1 MKKILLL
8 AVAFGL
14 SSCFQLKRQDYSIY
28 ESFQIGN
35 TSPQDVTLR
44 FYQENAPKTVYYE
57 LLPTASPVY
66 PSRDKGFQDESA
78 LQSGSVVKIAA
89 GQTLLL
95 YSKDRQWHP
104 GTTEYSCLY
113 ICGSSDRGIGDGVL
127 YTFSNRRSFVGDSV
141 TVAAGDEAPS
151 VLPVTRN
158 EQWETWYDEQ
168 QFIYYHFWRIE

>member
-95 YSKDRQWHP
+95 YSKDRQWNP
-104 GTTEYSCLY
+104 GTVRYSCLY
-113 ICGSSDRGIGDGVL
+113 VCGSSDGGL
-127 YTFSNRRSFVGDSV
+127 FSFSNRAFFIGDSV
-141 TVAAGDEAPS
+141 TVVHGDEAPTA
-151 VLPVTRN
+151 LPVTRN

-168 QFIYYHFWRIE
+168 QFIYYHFLRIE

>member
-57 LLPTASPVY
+57 IQPAASPVY
-66 PSRDKGFQDESA
+66 PSLDNGFKDETA
-78 LQSGSVVKIAA
+78 LLSGSVVHLAS
-89 GQTLLL
+89 GQSLLL
-95 YSKDRQWHP
+95 YSKDRQWNP
-104 GTTEYSCLY
+104 GTTRYSCLY
-113 ICGSSDRGIGDGVL
+113 ECGSSDSKLNVFFNRG
-127 YTFSNRRSFVGDSV
+127 FFVGDSV
-141 TVAAGDEAPS
+141 TVASGDEEPS
-151 VLPVTRN
+151 VLPVTRS
-158 EQWETWYDEQ
+158 ELWDTWYDEK
-168 QFIYYHFWRIE
+168 QFVYYHFWRIE

>member
-57 LLPTASPVY
+57 ILHIAGPFY
-66 PSRDKGFQDESA
+66 PSRDNGFKDENA
-78 LQSGSVVKIAA
+78 LRAGSVVKIAA
-89 GQTLLL
+89 GHTLLL
-95 YSKDRQWHP
+95 YSKDRQWNP
-104 GTTEYSCLY
+104 GTTRYSCLY
-113 ICGSSDRGIGDGVL
+113 ECGSSDSKLNVFFNRG
-127 YTFSNRRSFVGDSV
+127 FFVGDSV
-141 TVAAGDEAPS
+141 TVASGDEEPS
-151 VLPVTRN
+151 VLPVTRS
-158 EQWETWYDEQ
+158 ELWDTWYDEK
-168 QFIYYHFWRIE
+168 QFVYYHFWRIE